1 MSPTTNAGG
10 FDVVVVGGGHN
21 GLVAAGLLARRGARV
36 TVLERR
42 SVVGGAATTE
52 QPWGPEFNVTSLSYV
67 VSLMPPTIV
76 NELELVKHGYK
87 VYPQHGY
94 FVPYRDGR
102 ALQIPDDDPARRH
115 AEIARFSK
123 PDADTFERWDA
134 WLGSLADVLGPLLT
148 TIPPRVGSRRP
159 RDLVEQLQLAW
170 KLRGLGVDG
179 TADVTRLFT
188 MSIADLLDEYF
199 VSPQMQGVLAVSGVI
214 GTWAGP
220 RSAGTAYV
228 MAHHKVGDVGDG
240 QLGSWGFPA
249 GGMGGVSRA
258 LRDAALANGATVR
271 TDAAVARIDVRNG
284 HVRGVTLESG
294 EEIRADVV
302 VAATH
307 PQITF
312 LEHLDRTDLP
322 DDFVA
327 RMERWRS
334 RSGTVKV
341 NVAVD
346 RLPEF
351 TAKPGFDP
359 EVHGGTIVLAESLDD
374 IEGAFQDAVAGRP
387 AVLPFADIC
396 IPSVFDP
403 TLAPEGKHVVSMFT
417 QWVPHT
423 FANES
428 DRAALDAYA
437 DRVIA
442 RVDAVAPGFT
452 DSILHRQVI
461 GPYEM
466 EHEYGLI
473 GGNIFHG
480 ELSPDQMFHMRPA
493 PGYADFRTPIAGLY
507 QASSATHGGG
517 GVTGIPGLHATRQ
530 IMRDRRRLRTRS
542 RH

>member
-1 MSPTTNAGG
+1 MSTGG

-42 SVVGGAATTE
+42 GRVGGAATTE
-52 QPWGPEFNVTSLSYV
+52 QPWGPDYNVTALSYV

-76 NELELVKHGYK
+76 AELELAKHGYK
-87 VYPQHGY
+87 VYPQNGY
-94 FVPYRDGR
+94 FAPYRDGR
-102 ALQIPDDDPARRH
+102 ALQLPDHDPAGRR
-115 AEIARFSK
+115 AQIARFSK
-123 PDADTFERWDA
+123 SDADAYDRWDA

-159 RDLVEQLQLAW
+159 RDLIDQAQLAW
-170 KLRGLGVDG
+170 RLRGLGVEG

-188 MSIADLLDEYF
+188 MSISDLIDEYF
-199 VSPQMQGVLAVSGVI
+199 ESPQMQGVLAVSGVI

-228 MAHHKVGDVGDG
+228 MAHHKIGDVGDG
-240 QLGSWGFPA
+240 QLGSWGFPE
-249 GGMGGVSRA
+249 GGMGAVSRA
-258 LRDAALANGATVR
+258 LRDAAIANGATVR
-271 TDAAVARIDVRNG
+271 TDAAVARIDVHNG
-284 HVRGVTLESG
+284 RVRGVTLESG
-294 EEIRADVV
+294 EELRADVV

-307 PQITF
+307 PKITF
-312 LEHLDRTDLP
+312 CDQIERVELP
-322 DDFVA
+322 TDFVE
-327 RMERWRS
+327 RIERWKS

-374 IEGAFQDAVAGRP
+374 IEGAFQDAVAGRV
-387 AVLPFADIC
+387 AALPFADIC

-423 FANES
+423 YAAEPH
-428 DRAALDAYA
+428 RADLDAYA
-437 DRVIA
+437 DRVVA
-442 RVDAVAPGFT
+442 RVEAVAPGFA

-466 EHEYGLI
+466 EHEYGLV

-507 QASSATHGGG
+507 QAGSATHGGG

-530 IMRDRRRLRTRS
+530 IMRDRRKPGNRFRR
-542 RH
+542 

>member
-1 MSPTTNAGG
+1 MSND
-10 FDVVVVGGGHN
+10 FDVIVVGGGHN

-42 SVVGGAATTE
+42 GVVGGAAITE
-52 QPWGPEFNVTSLSYV
+52 QPWGPEYNVTALSYV

-76 NELELVKHGYK
+76 RELNLERHGYK
-87 VYPQHGY
+87 VFPQNGY
-94 FVPYRDGR
+94 FVPYRAGGY
-102 ALQIPDDDPARRH
+102 LQLPDDDPKRRH
-115 AEIARFSK
+115 AEIAKFSAR
-123 PDADTFERWDA
+123 DADAFERWDA

-148 TIPPRVGSRRP
+148 TIPPRVGSRKP
-159 RDLVEQLQLAW
+159 KDLLDQARLGW
-170 KLRGLGVDG
+170 KLRGLDVRG

-199 VSPQMQGVLAVSGVI
+199 VSSQMQGVLAVSGVI

-228 MAHHKVGDVGDG
+228 MAHHKIGDVGDG
-240 QLGSWGFPA
+240 QLGSWGFPK
-249 GGMGGVSRA
+249 GGMGGVTRA
-258 LRDAALANGATVR
+258 LRDAAVANGATVR
-271 TDAAVARIDVRNG
+271 TDAPVARIDVRDG
-284 HVRGVTLESG
+284 AVRGVTLESG
-294 EEIRADVV
+294 EELCADVV

-307 PQITF
+307 PQITY
-312 LEHLDRTDLP
+312 LQHLDRADLP
-322 DDFVA
+322 DEFLA
-327 RMERWRS
+327 RMERWRT

-351 TAKPGFDP
+351 AAKPGFDP
-359 EVHGGTIVLAESLDD
+359 EVHGGTIVMAESLDD
-374 IEGAFQDAVAGRP
+374 IEGAFQDAVAGR
-387 AVLPFADIC
+387 AAKLPFADIC
-396 IPSVFDP
+396 IPSVFDDS
-403 TLAPEGKHVVSMFT
+403 LAPEGKHIVSMFT

-423 FANES
+423 FASEPNQRE
-428 DRAALDAYA
+428 LDAYA

-442 RVDAVAPGFT
+442 RVEAVAPGFT

-466 EHEYGLI
+466 EHTYGLL

-493 PGYADFRTPIAGLY
+493 PGYADFRTPIKGLY

-517 GVTGIPGLHATRQ
+517 GVTGIPGLHATGQ
-530 IMRDRRRLRTRS
+530 IMRDRKRRRR
-542 RH
+542 